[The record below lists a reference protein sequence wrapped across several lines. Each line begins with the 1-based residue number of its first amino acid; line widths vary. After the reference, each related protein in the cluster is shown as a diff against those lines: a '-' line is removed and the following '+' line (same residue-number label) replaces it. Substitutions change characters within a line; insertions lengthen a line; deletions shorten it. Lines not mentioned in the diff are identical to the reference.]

1 MKKHFTMDNSTM
13 EIQEQSDPEMGL
25 YLLPQLVELI
35 PEEYRDKPMK
45 DWIDS
50 YLMPWGFP
58 LNGQGIIDDANM
70 LIDAD
75 QHRELIPLWA
85 EDDFTVTSNDLHSVC
100 LIVLKDGQ
108 PDTEEIRPCVIVVPG
123 GGYENIAFHDEGFA
137 TARRLE
143 AAGYRPFI
151 LNYRYSPNRY
161 PEPQLDLALA
171 IRYLRANADTYRI
184 DPENLMILGYSAG
197 GHLCASTAALRSE
210 IDQKLTEELEKHR
223 PDLADITR
231 GISIRPEKV
240 VLCYPVISFLDED
253 HEPSFQ
259 ALTGGDESLREHL
272 SIEKQV
278 DPDYPKTFVWTCADD
293 SLVPP
298 SNAARMAEALKAQ
311 NIPYMLKVY
320 PTGEHGCNV
329 GDGTSAEGWMDE
341 MLAFMGSDE

>member
-1 MKKHFTMDNSTM
+1 MKKHFTMDNSIM

-161 PEPQLDLALA
+161 PKPQLDLALA
-171 IRYLRANADTYRI
+171 IR
-184 DPENLMILGYSAG
+184 
-197 GHLCASTAALRSE
+197 
-210 IDQKLTEELEKHR
+210 
-223 PDLADITR
+223 
-231 GISIRPEKV
+231 
-240 VLCYPVISFLDED
+240 
-253 HEPSFQ
+253 
-259 ALTGGDESLREHL
+259 
-272 SIEKQV
+272 
-278 DPDYPKTFVWTCADD
+278 
-293 SLVPP
+293 
-298 SNAARMAEALKAQ
+298 
-311 NIPYMLKVY
+311 
-320 PTGEHGCNV
+320 
-329 GDGTSAEGWMDE
+329 
-341 MLAFMGSDE
+341 